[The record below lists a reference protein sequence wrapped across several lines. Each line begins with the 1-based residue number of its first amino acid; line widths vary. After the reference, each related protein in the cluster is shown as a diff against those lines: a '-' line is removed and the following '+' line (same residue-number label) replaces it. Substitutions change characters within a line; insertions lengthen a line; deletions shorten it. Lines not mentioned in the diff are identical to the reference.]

1 MDIGEE
7 DGDIA
12 TSGKVLSDLDGR
24 DEVTAVRSTSGGS
37 TWILLALTRYL
48 DLVNINKFTPVDLG
62 IATLIK
68 NGLDDLRVQNL
79 GEILLDEAKPLLC

>member
-37 TWILLALTRYL
+37 TCNVVSIGYL
-48 DLVNINKFTPVDLG
+48 DLININRFTPVDLG

-68 NGLDDLRVQNL
+68 DGLDDLRVQNL
-79 GEILLDEAKPLLC
+79 REILLDEAKPLLC

>member
-24 DEVTAVRSTSGGS
+24 DEVTAVRSTSSGS
-37 TWILLALTRYL
+37 TCNLLALT
-48 DLVNINKFTPVDLG
+48 T
-62 IATLIK
+62 
-68 NGLDDLRVQNL
+68 
-79 GEILLDEAKPLLC
+79 